1 MMQYM
6 ILYHNDVTVSKH
18 HVIPASQASETK
30 MAELQIYFCVNIKK
44 MWVTWVKRCVTTPS
58 HV

>member
-1 MMQYM
+1 MIYSIYYIVTIMMQYI

-44 MWVTWVKRCVTTPS
+44 M
-58 HV
+58 

>member
-30 MAELQIYFCVNIKK
+30 MAELQIYFCVNFKK
-44 MWVTWVKRCVTTPS
+44 CE
-58 HV
+58 